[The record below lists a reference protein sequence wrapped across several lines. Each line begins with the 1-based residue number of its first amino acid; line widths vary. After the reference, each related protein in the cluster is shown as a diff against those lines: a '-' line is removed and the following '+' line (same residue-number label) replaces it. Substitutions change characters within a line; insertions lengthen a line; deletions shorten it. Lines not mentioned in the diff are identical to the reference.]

1 MTQGFIYFPLEEP
14 FVSSHPK
21 LLAND
26 RNALTWNADTSF
38 PASPLEG
45 MVCVRTDENKIYSY
59 RSGEWKEIFDF
70 SDVPLKTSYGT
81 VISQQL
87 SDLESTI
94 NESIGKDVEK
104 LNQAIGTKAPIIN
117 PTFTNNVAVTK
128 NASVGGTLTV
138 TGGTTISGGLT
149 VTGGSITGSLN
160 GNAATASKLA
170 TARTISTT
178 GDATWSVSF
187 DGSGN
192 VSGAITLVAS
202 GATAGTYGPSASA
215 TLGFSGTINI
225 PQVTVDA
232 KGRVT
237 GIKHFAI
244 TLPPTPT
251 TITGNAGTATALQ
264 TARTIALS
272 GAVTGTATS
281 FNGTANITIP
291 TTSVNGAK
299 VTGVVPAATN
309 DGAGNQIDTTYA
321 TKTELSTT
329 DELAQSIL
337 AAFQQFNEENGIT

>member
-94 NESIGKDVEK
+94 NESIGKDVEN
-104 LNQAIGTKAPIIN
+104 LNKTIETKAPIVD
-117 PTFTNNVAVTK
+117 PTFTNNIAVTR
-128 NASVGGTLTV
+128 NASIGGTLTV

-149 VTGGSITGSLN
+149 VKGGSITGTLS
-160 GNAATASKLA
+160 GNASTASKLA

-178 GDATWSVSF
+178 GDATWSVRF

-202 GATAGTYGPSASA
+202 GATAGSYGPSASA
-215 TLGFSGTINI
+215 TLGFSGTVNI

-244 TLPPTPT
+244 T
-251 TITGNAGTATALQ
+251 
-264 TARTIALS
+264 
-272 GAVTGTATS
+272 
-281 FNGTANITIP
+281 
-291 TTSVNGAK
+291 
-299 VTGVVPAATN
+299 
-309 DGAGNQIDTTYA
+309 
-321 TKTELSTT
+321 
-329 DELAQSIL
+329 
-337 AAFQQFNEENGIT
+337 